1 MITMI
6 TINFASRNYRLIAR
20 IRFGLIAGSIIMAAI
35 MAGMLWGADSLHAN
49 ISSMDRK
56 LKELK
61 AADEQTRP
69 VLLERERLVKDLT
82 AMSGLME
89 ARKLSWT
96 RLLTSMEA
104 VVPVGVALK
113 HVEFDPKG
121 STLTMNGMARSP
133 ESLRNLVVAM
143 EKSASFKDPFL
154 KHQSLEKGNI
164 SFNVVAVYREDKSR
178 AVAQGKQ

>member
-1 MITMI
+1 MI

-20 IRFGLIAGSIIMAAI
+20 VRSGLIAGSILLVVIT
-35 MAGMLWGADSLHAN
+35 AGMSWIAVSLREN

-56 LKELK
+56 LQELK

-69 VLLERERLVKDLT
+69 ALLERERLVKDLT

-89 ARKLSWT
+89 ARKISWT
-96 RLLTSMEA
+96 RLLTSVEV

-113 HVEFDPKG
+113 HVEFNPKDF
-121 STLTMNGMARSP
+121 TLTLNGMARSP

-154 KHQSLEKGNI
+154 KHQSLEKGSI
-164 SFNVVAVYREDKSR
+164 SFNVVAVYREDKNR
-178 AVAQGKQ
+178 AVAQGKR

>member
-1 MITMI
+1 MI

-20 IRFGLIAGSIIMAAI
+20 IRSGLIAGSFLLVAVT
-35 MAGMLWGADSLHAN
+35 AGMLWIIVSLRTN
-49 ISSMDRK
+49 MSSMDQK
-56 LKELK
+56 LQELK
-61 AADEQTRP
+61 AADEQARP
-69 VLLERERLVKDLT
+69 ALMERERLVKDMT
-82 AMSGLME
+82 AMSGLLE
-89 ARKLSWT
+89 ARKISWT
-96 RLLTSMEA
+96 RLLTSVEA

-113 HVEFDPKG
+113 QVEFNPKD
-121 STLTMNGMARSP
+121 STLTLSGMARSP

-143 EKSASFKDPFL
+143 EKSVSLKDPFL